1 MGGRSC
7 SRRVR
12 RLSRDCSSPPRPP
25 QQQSCPKNLTRRS
38 RLPRCHNRHRPGAA
52 CNTPSPQRLNLTA
65 KPAQVSSLLR
75 HRRQSR
81 PRRRWLSGARHS
93 PAARQLAAHVLT
105 LLNPRRAPAAPP
117 RNALRVRPTPWE
129 PSARALCSSGPASA
143 SRPLAFAPP
152 PQSPVRALRKRRRR
166 GIYLASGES
175 WMLNWKTDL
184 R

>member
-12 RLSRDCSSPPRPP
+12 RLSPDCSSPPRPP

-52 CNTPSPQRLNLTA
+52 SNTPSPQRLYLTA

-81 PRRRWLSGARHS
+81 PS
-93 PAARQLAAHVLT
+93 PALAVRRP
-105 LLNPRRAPAAPP
+105 PRASRPAAPG
-117 RNALRVRPTPWE
+117 ACTH
-129 PSARALCSSGPASA
+129 
-143 SRPLAFAPP
+143 P
-152 PQSPVRALRKRRRR
+152 PQSPARPRLAPAAMPCACVPPPESPVRVRSAPQARQVRP
-166 GIYLASGES
+166 
-175 WMLNWKTDL
+175 DP
-184 R
+184 